1 MHRKYSEVV
10 TRWLKNDPGFV
21 AALDKAC
28 REIINRNAVCQKSAA
43 KSSEL
48 LVRYCDGLLRK
59 GNKNPEAQ
67 ELEEQLKNVVR
78 ARANLRPVVRM
89 GCLACSSVTRR
100 WGCRRRDWRGRA
112 R

>member
-1 MHRKYSEVV
+1 VHRKYSEVV

-28 REIINRNAVCQKSAA
+28 REIINRNAVCQKNAA

-59 GNKNPEAQ
+59 GNRNPEAQ

-78 ARANLRPVVRM
+78 ARR
-89 GCLACSSVTRR
+89 ACGKGATPT
-100 WGCRRRDWRGRA
+100 A
-112 R
+112 A